1 MMSRKMKDRMSRRMS
16 MRDGRNP
23 YGSRGGYVM
32 SRRSRRDR
40 ASRMGMDNRM
50 DGTYPMDYRQQDYH
64 DKPMQ
69 FYGVGGLYPHEDYAR
84 GRGRDRGYGM
94 PEYYDR
100 RDYARGQD
108 YGYDY
113 RGRDYA
119 SEDMEKEY
127 EEDLHEWIEKLK
139 KYDKY
144 GLTKEQVIQQAKN
157 MGVKFQD
164 FDELEFYAIYL
175 MMLSDYPSVGGDY
188 PIFIHMAKD
197 FLMDSDVAVKGSDK
211 VCAYLYDIVL
221 GEED

>member
-1 MMSRKMKDRMSRRMS
+1 MMTKRMKDRMSRRMS
-16 MRDGRNP
+16 ERDGRNP
-23 YGSRGGYVM
+23 YGSRGGYVS

-40 ASRMGMDNRM
+40 ARNRM
-50 DGTYPMDYRQQDYH
+50 RDREMEEYYDEYEHHKDGNYPMHSEHLDYH
-64 DKPMQ
+64 RPMQ
-69 FYGVGGLYPHEDYAR
+69 IYGVGGVYPYQDYAR
-84 GRGRDRGYGM
+84 NRDRGYGM

-100 RDYARGQD
+100 RMDY
-108 YGYDY
+108 
-113 RGRDYA
+113 
-119 SEDMEKEY
+119 SSSDMEKEY

-144 GLTKEQVIQQAKN
+144 GLSKEQVIQQAKN

-164 FDELEFYAIYL
+164 FDETEFYAIYL

-197 FLMDSDVAVKGSDK
+197 FLMDKDVALKGSDK